1 VARIARRGFREWA
14 VHPLPAYASLLLLQL
29 KVVWGMWWVRDL
41 TSGDT
46 SSYFIDAHRWYLYR
60 GHNLIWSPF
69 YTIYYGSFLY
79 WTSDAYRATI
89 AHRLVLVLIVAL
101 LVLALMRRLLEPR
114 IAWLVAAWWVVQ
126 PVNHDVLYEVHLF
139 GVIPVLLTCLV
150 LLGPAGPGRRGTAL
164 AILLAGAVFVRNEL
178 IVPVALLAAA
188 SALHEAR
195 GSRPAAPA
203 APPRAA
209 RRLLAYGGP
218 ALVVILALLGFLATS
233 EYGLARLSSILESKH
248 TLNVCQIY
256 AYGYQ
261 QRRSDWQKSPW
272 VECQDLMT
280 RTFGQAQ
287 PSMAQAFRANPRAM
301 LEHFG
306 WNVGLIPS
314 SLQVLLFGSTSGT
327 VRVGYEP
334 IEQTILAPILSVVMG
349 LLCLGG
355 ALLVARDWSHWWST
369 WLQPRIWGWLTLAFV
384 SVGCV
389 IIMVTQRPRPA
400 YLFTLELMLQAIAG
414 LCLQAVVRRW
424 RFEKPLASAFPL
436 VMLLVL
442 VAVPSYYAGADRPDQ
457 RPLRQL
463 YRALAPYQGLIAAR
477 DVVIVTPGYG
487 FELCA
492 YLHSRRDET
501 CKSLNYYEL
510 RAEART
516 SASWWMLLD
525 ARGATMF
532 YANEAVTGDP
542 EMRAAL
548 AGAEAAGWEVMM
560 RRTTGHGER
569 LLLRKTGAGP
579 ARSAGPPG
587 GQPRTQ
593 WVDWPT
599 KTARIASAS
608 SARRPVAELSATSIH
623 HHQPPLHQA

>member
-1 VARIARRGFREWA
+1 MKIREWA
-14 VHPLPAYASLLLLQL
+14 VHPLPAYLSILLLQL
-29 KVVWGMWWVRDL
+29 KVVWGMWWARDL
-41 TSGDT
+41 TTGDT
-46 SSYFIDAHRWYLYR
+46 SAYFIGAHRWHLYG

-69 YTIYYGSFLY
+69 YTIYYGSFLL

-89 AHRLVLVLIVAL
+89 VHRLALVLIVAL
-101 LVLALMRRLLEPR
+101 LVLALMRRLLAPR

-126 PVNHDVLYEVHLF
+126 PINHDVLYEVHLF
-139 GVIPVLLTCLV
+139 GVIPALLACLV

-178 IVPVALLAAA
+178 IVPTALLAAA

-195 GSRPAAPA
+195 SSGAAASTP
-203 APPRAA
+203 PPRAS

-218 ALVVILALLGFLATS
+218 ALVVILLFLGFFATS
-233 EYGLARLSSILESKH
+233 VYDLARLSAMLEDKH

-261 QRRSDWQKSPW
+261 QRRTDWQKSPW

-287 PSMAQAFRANPRAM
+287 PSMAQALRANPRAM

-314 SLQVLLFGSTSGT
+314 GLQVLLFGSTSGA
-327 VRVGYEP
+327 VRPGYEP
-334 IEQTILAPILSVVMG
+334 VEQTTLALILSVVMG

-355 ALLVARDWSHWWST
+355 AVLMARDWSYWWST

-384 SVGCV
+384 SVGCLF
-389 IIMVTQRPRPA
+389 IMVTQRPRPA

-414 LCLQAVVRRW
+414 LCLQAVARRW
-424 RFEKPLASAFPL
+424 RFEALLAWAFPL
-436 VMLLVL
+436 VILLLL
-442 VAVPSYYAGADRPDQ
+442 VAVPSYYAGTGGPGQ

-463 YRALAPYQGLIAAR
+463 YRALAPYQGLIATP

-501 CKSLNYYEL
+501 CRSLNYYDL
-510 RAEART
+510 RAQART
-516 SASWWMLLD
+516 SASWWALLD

-532 YANEAVTGDP
+532 YADEAVTADP
-542 EMRAAL
+542 EIRGAL
-548 AGAEAAGWEVMM
+548 SGAEAAGWEVVMQK
-560 RRTTGHGER
+560 TTGHGER
-569 LLLRKTGAGP
+569 LLFRKTRTGP
-579 ARSAGPPG
+579 ARSA
-587 GQPRTQ
+587 
-593 WVDWPT
+593 
-599 KTARIASAS
+599 S
-608 SARRPVAELSATSIH
+608 SDRSPAGA
-623 HHQPPLHQA
+623 